1 MGTWGAGIYS
11 DDTAQDLR
19 DEYVCAFYKY
29 GIDEALQKIDEYVRT
44 MFDESDEQCWCAYR
58 YSLADFM
65 WKKGILTPEVR
76 DCVIKMIDSGFGL
89 EEWEDAGKSALRER
103 KKVLDKLRTQLLS
116 EQPAPKKIKPNF
128 HLNQI
133 FDTGDFVAIR
143 LQTAGKK
150 YACSRSFS
158 ITEENFHALDGKF
171 IVVQKIRDNISWQSR
186 LVPEIHDIWARFR
199 LCTGFFSEPLS
210 FDEAMSLP
218 DADFSVFLFNGRHTP
233 IFWCESSMVYFR
245 RRKYVLLGNEPGS
258 AERLSDC
265 RDEVMATFGNDYD
278 GFNPDSYFAAGIMNA
293 QKE

>member
-29 GIDEALQKIDEYVRT
+29 GTDEALPKIDEYVRT
-44 MFDESDEQCWCAYR
+44 MFDESDEQCWCSYR

-76 DCVIKMIDSGFGL
+76 DSVIKMIDSGFGL
-89 EEWEDAGKSALRER
+89 EDWEDAGNSALRER
-103 KKVLDKLRTQLLS
+103 QKVLEKLRAQLLS

-128 HLNQI
+128 HLKPI
-133 FDTGDFVAIR
+133 FENGDFVAIQ

-150 YACSRSFS
+150 YCCSRNFPMRD
-158 ITEENFHALDGKF
+158 EDFHALDGKF
-171 IVVQKIRDNISWQSR
+171 IVVQKVRDSISWRSQ
-186 LVPEIHDIWARFR
+186 LAPEICDYWARFR
-199 LCTGFFSEPLS
+199 LCADF
-210 FDEAMSLP
+210 FDEPPSIGKAVSLP
-218 DADFSVFLFNGRHTP
+218 DADFSVFLFKDCSTP

-245 RRKYVLLGNEPGS
+245 RRKYVLLGNDPS
-258 AERLSDC
+258 NAERLSDC

-278 GFNPDSYFAAGIMNA
+278 GFNPDSYFAAAITIA
-293 QKE
+293 KSR